1 MGSFCGTTE
10 VETVLAAVVE
20 SSWPL
25 VEKRDKQITILTLRR
40 DNLLNQYDQRGES
53 LSGEPARPTVAVDA
67 RSQLSITSVQQAAL
81 GPHVGGRLGRQLGA
95 TEASSDRGP
104 VQPWR

>member
-40 DNLLNQYDQRGES
+40 DNLLNQYDQRRES
-53 LSGEPARPTVAVDA
+53 LSGGTRQTDQW
-67 RSQLSITSVQQAAL
+67 RSSLV
-81 GPHVGGRLGRQLGA
+81 PNF
-95 TEASSDRGP
+95 P
-104 VQPWR
+104 